1 MNEIEMYVAT
11 LSASDG
17 TELTI
22 SGNIMQCANWA
33 DNMIRQNA
41 PCTIQIMREEGK
53 QHA

>member
-33 DNMIRQNA
+33 DNMIRVHS
-41 PCTIQIMREEGK
+41 PCEIRIVREDN
-53 QHA
+53 